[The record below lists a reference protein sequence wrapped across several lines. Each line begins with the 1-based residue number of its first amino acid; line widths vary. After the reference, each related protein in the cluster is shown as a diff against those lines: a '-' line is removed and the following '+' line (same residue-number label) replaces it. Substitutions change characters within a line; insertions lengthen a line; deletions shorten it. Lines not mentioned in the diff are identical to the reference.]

1 MKFRINHIDKIEGH
15 MGFEAALFDGR
26 VKEAFSDVI
35 EGARLIEG
43 IVRGRRYDDIPV
55 IVSRICGVCPVVHN
69 LASIKALEA
78 ALGIKTERIV
88 TLFRKLMLLGE
99 IIQSH
104 MLHIFF
110 LSAPDFLGNTND
122 FDVIKRHP
130 EEAEAAFLVRDFAA
144 KLMAMVGGRAVHPI
158 ASEVGGFKI
167 LPEKKC
173 LEEIFYKSDEAIR
186 AAGVVHKLISKIK
199 FPELNLDIRPI
210 SLSNEGYEFYDGEI
224 ISGQGLKT
232 GLQKFYSSIEELQ
245 RPKSPVKRTRLHKR
259 HYLVGALARVLNHG
273 EFLNKAARNFFDKLP
288 AEKLKQNPF
297 YNLIIQSVEVVHCL
311 EEVKKVIKEILALNV
326 PR

>member
-173 LEEIFYKSDEAIR
+173 LEEIFYKSDEAIHFKNKIP
-186 AAGVVHKLISKIK
+186 GTESGHKAD
-199 FPELNLDIRPI
+199 FPV
-210 SLSNEGYEFYDGEI
+210 
-224 ISGQGLKT
+224 Q
-232 GLQKFYSSIEELQ
+232 
-245 RPKSPVKRTRLHKR
+245 
-259 HYLVGALARVLNHG
+259 
-273 EFLNKAARNFFDKLP
+273 
-288 AEKLKQNPF
+288 
-297 YNLIIQSVEVVHCL
+297 
-311 EEVKKVIKEILALNV
+311 
-326 PR
+326 